1 MHHRPELAGTFRLT
15 AAANEQWTLF
25 GRFPN
30 PRAMCG
36 IAGLLS
42 ARTQVTPGLLRTM
55 TDRIVARGPDS
66 SGEWVSDAGNVGLA
80 FRRLAIID
88 LSAAGNQPMA
98 SAEGRYTIVYNGEI
112 YNFEELRAELEAAG
126 KAPNWR
132 GHSDT
137 EVMLAAFSAWG
148 VRRGI
153 EKLSGMFGLVVW
165 DNAER
170 TLTLARDRF
179 GEKPLYY
186 GWTAAGFAFAS
197 TLAPLEATPGF
208 ANSVDPEAVACL
220 MARAYVPAPLSIYR
234 RIYKL
239 PPGCLLTV
247 PADIALHPSDTPDPR
262 VERWFDYADQVLAGA
277 ADPITDS
284 AEALDALDA
293 ALTRSV
299 GRQLVADVPV
309 GTFLSGGIDSSLI
322 TAIAQKCVA
331 RPIKSFTIGFSE
343 AGFDE
348 AVFAKKVAAAIG
360 TEHTELYVSPQDARD
375 VIPHLPQF
383 YDEPFAD
390 SSQIPTYLVSRLARD
405 RVTVSLSGDAGDELF
420 GGYNRHVQ
428 FPRLWRA
435 MARVPRPLRRAA
447 LGAAGALPPGLWNG
461 LSDLARRR
469 RSGWFGQNARRGLQL
484 MGRADQ
490 FDTLFDSFMDDW
502 ALSGAPLANG
512 VRCPQ
517 RLGLDPRLAGLPL
530 EVQMMHADAVTYLP
544 DDILAKVDRASM
556 AVSLESRVP
565 FLDPEVSALACRIA
579 PSLKFAGGGG
589 KAILKQLLYRY
600 VPRELIDRPK
610 AGFAIPVGV
619 WLRGELRG
627 WAEELLSEQ
636 ALSADGLF
644 DPRVVRARWQ
654 RHVDG
659 REDATQ
665 PLWSVL
671 MYQAWRAEKSR
682 SFGGLRSA

>member
-1 MHHRPELAGTFRLT
+1 
-15 AAANEQWTLF
+15 
-25 GRFPN
+25 
-30 PRAMCG
+30 MCG

-42 ARTQVTPGLLRTM
+42 ATSEVTPQLLRTM

-66 SGEWVSDAGNVGLA
+66 SGEIVVAEGRVGLA

-88 LSAAGNQPMA
+88 LSPAGNQPMA
-98 SAEGRYTIVYNGEI
+98 SAEGRYTVVYNGEI

-126 KAPNWR
+126 QAPNWR

-137 EVMLAAFSAWG
+137 EVMLAAFTAWG
-148 VRRGI
+148 LRKGI
-153 EKLSGMFGLVVW
+153 EKLSGMFAIAVW
-165 DNAER
+165 DRKAR

-197 TLAPLEATPGF
+197 TLAPIEATPGF
-208 ANSVDPEAVACL
+208 ANPVDPQAVACL

-234 RIYKL
+234 DIFKL

-247 PADIALHPSDTPDPR
+247 LAVPDMARTTDPGAT
-262 VERWFDYADQVLAGA
+262 ECYFDYAGQVLAGA
-277 ADPITDS
+277 ADPITDQG
-284 AEALDALDA
+284 EALEALDA
-293 ALTRSV
+293 ALTKSV

-322 TAIAQKCVA
+322 TAIAQKCVD
-331 RPIKSFTIGFSE
+331 RPIKSFTIGFAE

-348 AVFAKKVAAAIG
+348 AVFARQVAAAIG
-360 TEHTELYVSPQDARD
+360 TDHTELYVTPQDARD
-375 VIPHLPQF
+375 VIPALPQF

-390 SSQIPTYLVSRLARD
+390 SSQIPTHLVSRLARD
-405 RVTVSLSGDAGDELF
+405 QVTVSLSGDAGDELF

-435 MARVPRPLRRAA
+435 MGKAPGPLRRAA
-447 LGAAGALPPGLWNG
+447 LGGAGALPPGLWNR

-469 RSGWFGQNARRGLQL
+469 RSSWFGQNAQRGLKL
-484 MGRADQ
+484 MGRAGT

-502 ALSGAPLANG
+502 ALSGAPLASG
-512 VRCPQ
+512 ARCPQ

-565 FLDPEVSALACRIA
+565 FLDPAVTALACRIA
-579 PSLKFAGGGG
+579 PSLKFADGGG

-600 VPRELIDRPK
+600 VPRELVDRPK

-619 WLRGELRG
+619 WLRGPLRD
-627 WAEELLSEQ
+627 WAEDLLSER
-636 ALSADGLF
+636 ALTQDGLF
-644 DPRVVRARWQ
+644 DAAVVRARW
-654 RHVDG
+654 HAHLAG

-671 MYQAWRAEKSR
+671 MFQAWRAVRPE
-682 SFGGLRSA
+682 LAAAA